1 MNGPNLGDW
10 IGREER
16 QRERVEPARAQ
27 AMQATLDLGGPT
39 PSPRPAPGAP
49 LPPLWH
55 WLYFWQIAPLSGLG
69 PDGHPARGGFLPP
82 VPLQRRMWAG
92 GRLSFPGALI
102 VGEEAERR
110 SVIQDVREKEGRSG
124 RLVFVTVRHEL
135 GEPGA
140 DPAVIEEQ
148 DIVYRDAPEGPYA
161 PPPGKRPERE
171 PDWRV
176 AVTPSPTQLFR
187 YSALTFNG
195 HRIHYD
201 ADYARDVEGYPGLI
215 VHGPLLGT
223 LLLEQFRRQRPEV
236 SVTKYQF
243 RALRPIFDIAPFT
256 VAGCAD
262 GTLWIED
269 PEGMM
274 AMEATAA

>member
-1 MNGPNLGDW
+1 MSSPALTDW
-10 IGREER
+10 IGRQEVVDDR
-16 QRERVEPARAQ
+16 LDLTRAR
-27 AMQATLDLGGPT
+27 AMQATLDL
-39 PSPRPAPGAP
+39 SERPLELGDT

-92 GRLSFPGALI
+92 GRLEFPGRLPLGQRAT
-102 VGEEAERR
+102 RR
-110 SVIQDVREKEGRSG
+110 STIKDVQEKEGKSG

-135 GEPGA
+135 AASG

-148 DIVYRDAPEGPYA
+148 DIVYRDAPEGPFA
-161 PPPGKRPERE
+161 PPPGKVCELE
-171 PDWRV
+171 ADWRAEV
-176 AVTPSPTQLFR
+176 EATPTQLFR

-201 ADYARDVEGYPGLI
+201 PDYAREVEGYPGLI
-215 VHGPLLGT
+215 VHGPLLAT
-223 LLLEQFRRQRPEV
+223 LLLGRYLKERRGRALTRY
-236 SVTKYQF
+236 SF
-243 RALRPIFDIAPFT
+243 RALRPIFDIAPFK
-256 VAGCAD
+256 VCGRAD
-262 GTLWIED
+262 GQLWIED

-274 AMEATAA
+274 AMRAEAG